1 MYKVVYNA
9 GYGGYGV
16 SLKGVQWMADRG
28 NEKAIKELKR
38 ISESDSWKYGCCLD
52 LDRHDPLLVEMAE
65 TLGEEANGDC
75 ATLKVAELDQEFYQ
89 IEEYDGWET
98 IHEPN
103 TMNWI
108 SAKIK

>member
-38 ISESDSWKYGCCLD
+38 ISESDS
-52 LDRHDPLLVEMAE
+52 
-65 TLGEEANGDC
+65 
-75 ATLKVAELDQEFYQ
+75 
-89 IEEYDGWET
+89 
-98 IHEPN
+98 
-103 TMNWI
+103 
-108 SAKIK
+108 